1 MKTGGI
7 LLAGLLVLASQSR
20 AQRLKWNDEKLA
32 ARASDVVEVTVD
44 GPLLKLAGRFLSDD
58 DEDEAQVKKLVA
70 GLKGIYVKN
79 FEFKN
84 PGEYS
89 PADLENFR
97 AQLKGPEWERVVGVH
112 SKEDGEDVEVYIKKD
127 PKGMGGLAII
137 ATEPK
142 ELTLVNIVGP
152 IDLDTLTE
160 LGGHW
165 NIPEIEKQKKK

>member
-1 MKTGGI
+1 MKIGGI
-7 LLAGLLVLASQSR
+7 LLAWLMLLAGQSH

-32 ARASDVVEVTVD
+32 ARASDVVEVAVD
-44 GPLLKLAGRFLSDD
+44 GPLLKMAGRFLSDD

-79 FEFKN
+79 YEFKN
-84 PGEYS
+84 AGEYS
-89 PADLENFR
+89 QADVESFR
-97 AQLKGPEWERVVGVH
+97 AQLKGPDWERVVGVH

-142 ELTLVNIVGP
+142 ELTLVNIIGP
-152 IDLDTLTE
+152 IDLDTLSD

-165 NIPEIEKQKKK
+165 NIPEIDKPKKK